1 MATKRNG
8 LEIRVDLLRR
18 GKTIA
23 DVAVMVRTV
32 IATRTILDGR
42 FISGRVSLAEVVDA
56 SGCPRRPVL
65 RVLERLA
72 REGWLEL
79 VEDVRLRPAPGE
91 CGPKRRNPAYLV
103 HRDIRLHRA
112 HQDRSRVTC
121 RDKVWS
127 TLRAVRRTTVG
138 NLMAKNY
145 YAGTVGLLIEADCGR
160 DISDAQDTEFLVRLP
175 VSGEVKHWPAT
186 IGDDGRSLQY
196 LTRADDLTEVG
207 TYLLHGWGLITPGR
221 S

>member
-1 MATKRNG
+1 MGAPTKI
-8 LEIRVDLLRR
+8 L
-18 GKTIA
+18 A
-23 DVAVMVRTV
+23 MVRTV

-103 HRDIRLHRA
+103 HRDIRLLRA
-112 HQDRSRVTC
+112 SVVRSRVTC
-121 RDKVWS
+121 RDKIWT
-127 TLRAVRRTTVG
+127 TLRSVRRATLSDLQRLTGCDEGTCREYVRQLSRHGYVREVG
-138 NLMAKNY
+138 KVGHEKVWALVRD
-145 YAGTVGLLIEADCGR
+145 AGARRPETPEPEG
-160 DISDAQDTEFLVRLP
+160 DAQ
-175 VSGEVKHWPAT
+175 
-186 IGDDGRSLQY
+186 
-196 LTRADDLTEVG
+196 
-207 TYLLHGWGLITPGR
+207 
-221 S
+221 

>member
-1 MATKRNG
+1 MATATKI
-8 LEIRVDLLRR
+8 LS
-18 GKTIA
+18 
-23 DVAVMVRTV
+23 MVRTV

-42 FISGRVSLAEVVDA
+42 FVSGRVSLAEVVDA

-65 RVLERLA
+65 RVLDRLA

-112 HQDRSRVTC
+112 AQDRSRVTC

-138 NLMAKNY
+138 NLMRLTGCGEGMCREYLSALLRGHY
-145 YAGTVGLLIEADCGR
+145 VRRAGL
-160 DISDAQDTEFLVRLP
+160 
-175 VSGEVKHWPAT
+175 
-186 IGDDGRSLQY
+186 DGRETLWVLVKDAGPRRPETSEPN
-196 LTRADDLTEVG
+196 AEGDV
-207 TYLLHGWGLITPGR
+207 
-221 S
+221 